1 MTFAALLVTQ
11 KREKRKVSSRETN
24 GLPYNIKPKHSN
36 KKQNKQP
43 APHNTYIEKHLVFA
57 EKFPQKIL
65 LPAVKAFRQGTEV
78 LI

>member
-1 MTFAALLVTQ
+1 MRVVDGAD
-11 KREKRKVSSRETN
+11 
-24 GLPYNIKPKHSN
+24 PYNIKPKHSN
-36 KKQNKQP
+36 KKNKTSNP
-43 APHNTYIEKHLVFA
+43 HPHNAYIEKHIVFA